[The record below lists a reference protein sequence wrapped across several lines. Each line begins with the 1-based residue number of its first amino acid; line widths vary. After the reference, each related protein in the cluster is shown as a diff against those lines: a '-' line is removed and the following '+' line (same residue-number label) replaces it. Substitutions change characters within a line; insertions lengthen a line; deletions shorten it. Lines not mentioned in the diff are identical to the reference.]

1 MSGTPRPALPRA
13 PAVCGAPSHSAG
25 CKARRTQLPM
35 PCHTSMRLANRP
47 AGPGPQH
54 APSCLSRP
62 ACRGPAGAT
71 ARPRAAPA
79 CQGWGSGWRPGAR
92 RLVPCLPD
100 ARRPP
105 RHSPH
110 PAAPALPH
118 PQALSHTPT
127 RIAPLPCTFQ
137 RSLRAASRTHAD
149 AGPAGEGRRNG
160 AVRASPAR
168 TQARAAAAA
177 QGGRAGGARA
187 CWSEPVSSRTSRT
200 APCIAAGRKLLQP
213 RAGSVGPGPGAAAG
227 GQISDSNAGAS
238 TAARGCAAAA
248 DAPAAVLPW
257 GISGAADAAPA
268 LSCWL
273 ARSVAGAAAGPC
285 PAASVAGA
293 AALPPAARAL
303 GTAAAA
309 PAAVPP
315 GSSGGSGLGGAAGAA
330 GRLAGAGAAAAAAP
344 SPAAARAAAADA
356 LPVESALCPGPA
368 RAGCAASTGAARPAA
383 APLLAAAPGG
393 AGAPRCAPCTGAP
406 GGKPRLVTGAA
417 PAAWGGRG
425 PLLAADRPPHREPAQ
440 RARARAARPQLA
452 RRCAQGRPAALLLQA
467 AQAGRA
473 CQHRAVRSGWH
484 LAGLARC
491 QSPAVPHWR
500 ARRARR
506 RPFRGWR
513 GAPAGAPLP
522 SSALGRAA
530 ARSGRRSAPR
540 RHAEV
545 ARPPWVSA
553 LSSSPP
559 GPPEEGPCLC
569 TSTPVSDRQHTA
581 PQRLVVTACCRRPPQ
596 WGCSTVAWSG
606 TVPEVR
612 PASGAGA

>member
-213 RAGSVGPGPGAAAG
+213 RAGSVWPGPGAAAG

-257 GISGAADAAPA
+257 GISGAADAAAPT

-344 SPAAARAAAADA
+344 SPAAARAAAAEA

-417 PAAWGGRG
+417 PAAWAAGKLRVGGPGAAAGCG
-425 PLLAADRPPHREPAQ
+425 PATAPRASAAGSGTRCKAAAGAALCSGPPCGAAAAGGASGPRLPAPGGAVGVAPGGAGAVPEPSGAALASTAG
-440 RARARAARPQLA
+440 AAAPLPRLA
-452 RRCAQGRPAALLLQA
+452 RR
-467 AQAGRA
+467 A
-473 CQHRAVRSGWH
+473 C
-484 LAGLARC
+484 
-491 QSPAVPHWR
+491 
-500 ARRARR
+500 RRAAAELGAGA
-506 RPFRGWR
+506 RG
-513 GAPAGAPLP
+513 GAIGAPLGAAPPCGGRP
-522 SSALGRAA
+522 SSLGERTVVQSP
-530 ARSGRRSAPR
+530 RSSRGGSMSLHK
-540 RHAEV
+540 HA
-545 ARPPWVSA
+545 
-553 LSSSPP
+553 
-559 GPPEEGPCLC
+559 CF
-569 TSTPVSDRQHTA
+569 
-581 PQRLVVTACCRRPPQ
+581 
-596 WGCSTVAWSG
+596 
-606 TVPEVR
+606 
-612 PASGAGA
+612 

>member
-13 PAVCGAPSHSAG
+13 PAICCAPSHSAG
-25 CKARRTQLPM
+25 CRARRTQSPM
-35 PCHTSMRLANRP
+35 PCHTSMRLANRL

-54 APSCLSRP
+54 APSCSSRP

-79 CQGWGSGWRPGAR
+79 CPGWGSGWRPGAR

-100 ARRPP
+100 ARRPLRRP
-105 RHSPH
+105 PH
-110 PAAPALPH
+110 PAAPALSH
-118 PQALSHTPT
+118 PQALSITPP

-137 RSLRAASRTHAD
+137 RSQRAASRTHAD

-213 RAGSVGPGPGAAAG
+213 RAGSVWPGPGAAAG

-257 GISGAADAAPA
+257 GISGAADAAAPT

-293 AALPPAARAL
+293 AGPPPAARAL

-315 GSSGGSGLGGAAGAA
+315 GSSG
-330 GRLAGAGAAAAAAP
+330 AP
-344 SPAAARAAAADA
+344 AW
-356 LPVESALCPGPA
+356 V
-368 RAGCAASTGAARPAA
+368 
-383 APLLAAAPGG
+383 APLAPPDG
-393 AGAPRCAPCTGAP
+393 
-406 GGKPRLVTGAA
+406 
-417 PAAWGGRG
+417 W
-425 PLLAADRPPHREPAQ
+425 
-440 RARARAARPQLA
+440 RARALPQPLLPRPQQHGLQLRRHSLSKARSAPARHAQAARQA
-452 RRCAQGRPAALLLQA
+452 RAQPAPLQRRFSQRPPAAL
-467 AQAGRA
+467 GRRGA
-473 CQHRAVRSGWH
+473 H
-484 LAGLARC
+484 
-491 QSPAVPHWR
+491 PALE
-500 ARRARR
+500 RRA
-506 RPFRGWR
+506 
-513 GAPAGAPLP
+513 
-522 SSALGRAA
+522 
-530 ARSGRRSAPR
+530 
-540 RHAEV
+540 E
-545 ARPPWVSA
+545 
-553 LSSSPP
+553 SP
-559 GPPEEGPCLC
+559 
-569 TSTPVSDRQHTA
+569 D
-581 PQRLVVTACCRRPPQ
+581 
-596 WGCSTVAWSG
+596 W
-606 TVPEVR
+606 
-612 PASGAGA
+612 